1 MNISIVFLCV
11 YNGTFFEIY
20 SFRGRNVK
28 KRSGTYNKRRDE
40 LADIRFDNE
49 KFRVRIKRDCIFF
62 MSLLFL

>member
-20 SFRGRNVK
+20 SFRGRNAK
-28 KRSGTYNKRRDE
+28 KRSGTYNKRRDG